1 MTQSQDAQLIKRVA
15 AKDQSAIEVLYTTY
29 QLRVFRFI
37 LRRVRSEAVAEE
49 LTNEVFMEV
58 WRGAAKF
65 EGRSSLSSWMF
76 GIAHNRAISSLR
88 KRREEGMDEGVA
100 EAIPDDADTPEVKA
114 QKVDKGDA
122 LRRCIKQLSAE
133 HATVV
138 DLVYYQEM
146 SVNEAA
152 EVLGIPANTVK
163 TRMFHA
169 RKNLSELL
177 LEAGVDRGWP

>member
-1 MTQSQDAQLIKRVA
+1 MTQSQDAQLIQRIA
-15 AKDQSAIEVLYTTY
+15 AKDQSAIEALYTAY

-37 LRRVRSEAVAEE
+37 FRRVKSEAVAEE

-58 WRGAAKF
+58 WRGASRF
-65 EGRSSLSSWMF
+65 EGRSSLSSWIL

-88 KRREEGMDEGVA
+88 KRREESMDEGVA
-100 EAIPDDADTPEVKA
+100 EAIPDDADTPEVEA
-114 QKVDKGDA
+114 QKVDKGEA
-122 LRRCIKQLSAE
+122 LRRCIGQLSE
-133 HATVV
+133 DHAQVV

-152 EVLGIPANTVK
+152 EILGVPANTVK

-169 RKNLSELL
+169 RKKLSELL
-177 LEAGVDRGWP
+177 LQAGVDRGWP